1 MHDKI
6 GLHVLTQC
14 LREIEGD
21 AYGPMRSLIRS
32 RAEKSRWAC
41 DSGSGYLRSLS
52 GCISLTHRIKDAEKL
67 KIP

>member
-1 MHDKI
+1 MAAKFWEEITCNGEWALAESTMHDKI

-32 RAEKSRWAC
+32 RAEKSR
-41 DSGSGYLRSLS
+41 
-52 GCISLTHRIKDAEKL
+52 
-67 KIP
+67 